1 MRDPAED
8 EVPGRLLPTDEVP
21 EPGEYVALR
30 LAAGLSERTLE
41 AARLG
46 LPGTIHAVCVRDGR
60 RLIGMGRIIGDGGCN
75 FEIVDIAVH
84 PEYQR
89 RGIGYRIMGAL
100 TEWLKENAPKSAYV
114 CLIADGGAPALYEK
128 FGFEPTA
135 PASVGMALRL

>member
-1 MRDPAED
+1 MCDSGEG
-8 EVPGRLLPTDEVP
+8 EVPGGPSPTEEVP

-84 PEYQR
+84 PDYQR
-89 RGIGYRIMGAL
+89 RGIGYRIMNAL
-100 TEWLKENAPKSAYV
+100 TEWLEDNAPKSAYV
-114 CLIADGGAPALYEK
+114 CLIADGDAPALYEK

-135 PASVGMALRL
+135 PASIGMALRL